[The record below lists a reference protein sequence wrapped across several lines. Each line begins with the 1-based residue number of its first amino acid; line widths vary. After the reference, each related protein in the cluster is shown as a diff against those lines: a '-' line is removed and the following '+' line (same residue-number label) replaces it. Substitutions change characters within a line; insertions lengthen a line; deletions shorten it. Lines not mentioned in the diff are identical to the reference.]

1 MSTVLDTLITDRTES
16 DLANDTDRAYIAYTD
31 LNRVEE
37 ACVLLAGRLGVT
49 IQTKVWNIEDF
60 RTDTEMSRL
69 LTNLKT
75 LRAAYYTKSSTP
87 ATPVKITYSSIYQ
100 ANDIEQILKDL
111 GDMYDS
117 MVSGQQRL
125 AFKLGMKAIGNR
137 R

>member
-1 MSTVLDTLITDRTES
+1 MSTVLETLITDRTAA
-16 DLANDTDRAYIAYTD
+16 DLADDTDRAYIAYTD

-37 ACVLLAGRLGVT
+37 ACALLAGRLGVT
-49 IQTKVWNIEDF
+49 IQTKAWKMEDF
-60 RTDTEMSRL
+60 RTDTEMARL
-69 LTNLKT
+69 LGNIKA
-75 LRAAYYTKSSTP
+75 LRAAYFTKTSTP
-87 ATPVKITYSSIYQ
+87 VTPAKITYSSVYQ

-125 AFKLGMKAIGNR
+125 SFKLGAKAIGNR

>member
-1 MSTVLDTLITDRTES
+1 MSTVLETLITDRTAA

-37 ACVLLAGRLGVT
+37 ACALLAGRLGVT
-49 IQTKVWNIEDF
+49 IQTKVWKMEDF

-69 LTNLKT
+69 LDNIKT
-75 LRAAYYTKSSTP
+75 LRAAYYTKASTP
-87 ATPVKITYSSIYQ
+87 ATPVKITYGSIYQ
-100 ANDIEQILKDL
+100 ANYIEQILKDL
-111 GDMYDS
+111 GEMYDS

-125 AFKLGMKAIGNR
+125 SFKVGTKMIGNR

>member
-1 MSTVLDTLITDRTES
+1 MSTVLDTLITDRTAA
-16 DLANDTDRAYIAYTD
+16 DLANDTDKAYIAYTD

-37 ACVLLAGRLGVT
+37 ACAMLADRLGVSL
-49 IQTKVWNIEDF
+49 QTRAWRMEDF
-60 RTDTEMSRL
+60 RTDTEMARL
-69 LTNLKT
+69 LGNVKK
-75 LRAAYYTKSSTP
+75 LRAAFYTKASTP
-87 ATPVKITYSSIYQ
+87 ANPAKITYTSIYQ

-125 AFKLGMKAIGNR
+125 AFKLGGKMLGNR

>member
-1 MSTVLDTLITDRTES
+1 MSTVLDTLITDRTAA

-37 ACVLLAGRLGVT
+37 ACAMLADRLGVSL
-49 IQTKVWNIEDF
+49 QTRVWRMEDF
-60 RTDTEMSRL
+60 RTDTEMARL
-69 LTNLKT
+69 LGNVKK
-75 LRAAYYTKSSTP
+75 LRAAFYTKASTP
-87 ATPVKITYSSIYQ
+87 ANPAKITYTSIYQ

-125 AFKLGMKAIGNR
+125 AFKVGSTMLGNR

>member
-1 MSTVLDTLITDRTES
+1 MSTVLDTLITDRIAA
-16 DLANDTDRAYIAYTD
+16 DLANNTDKAYIAYTD

-37 ACVLLAGRLGVT
+37 ACALLAERLRIT
-49 IQTKVWNIEDF
+49 IQTKAWKMEDF
-60 RTDTEMSRL
+60 RTDTEMDRL
-69 LTNLKT
+69 LKNLKT
-75 LRAAYYTKSSTP
+75 LRAAYYTKTSTP
-87 ATPVKITYSSIYQ
+87 ANPAKITYSSIYQ

-125 AFKLGMKAIGNR
+125 AFKIGSTMLGNR